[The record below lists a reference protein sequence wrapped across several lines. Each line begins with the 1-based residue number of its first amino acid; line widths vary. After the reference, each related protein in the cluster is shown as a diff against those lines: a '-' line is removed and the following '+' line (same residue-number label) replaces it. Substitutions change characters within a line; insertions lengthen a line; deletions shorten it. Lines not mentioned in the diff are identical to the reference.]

1 MLDAKEIENNLQ
13 KGIGGEYRVKRIEQK
28 LYFLFSIRQF
38 FSIKNTNK
46 SHKRSKI
53 KTTLSIWIVKTWSCN
68 YLQVVIPHL
77 LCDVPNSNSEKF
89 SSLQWLIDFTY
100 LHRNLFLLFFVIAH
114 LHHFTF
120 HMCSFFCFNLLFSFN
135 LLFFFSFHIHFLVSL
150 HCLLYC
156 LLQFDQLFYK
166 NFCLT
171 FSIFFYS
178 LNKYL

>member
-1 MLDAKEIENNLQ
+1 MQKKLKIICRKESGVNTESNELNKNFIFYFPFDSFFRLKTRIKAI
-13 KGIGGEYRVKRIEQK
+13 KGVK
-28 LYFLFSIRQF
+28 SRQHCQF
-38 FSIKNTNK
+38 D
-46 SHKRSKI
+46 
-53 KTTLSIWIVKTWSCN
+53 LAVWIVKTWSCN

-150 HCLLYC
+150 HFYCIVYCSLINYFTRSFVLLF
-156 LLQFDQLFYK
+156 Q
-166 NFCLT
+166 
-171 FSIFFYS
+171 SFFI
-178 LNKYL
+178 L